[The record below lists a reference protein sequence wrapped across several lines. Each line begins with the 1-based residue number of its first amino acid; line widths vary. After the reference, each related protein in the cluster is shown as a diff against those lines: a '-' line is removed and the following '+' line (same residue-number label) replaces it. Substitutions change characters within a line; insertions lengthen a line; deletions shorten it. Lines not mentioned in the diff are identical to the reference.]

1 MEELDSIAHLQGRR
15 GLCIV
20 DQGAVD
26 RLRGQLRNQSKEC
39 VMDTL
44 GISANTWTKIKRGE
58 PVRRALVE
66 RAIARLPEIPCARD
80 NALPG

>member
-1 MEELDSIAHLQGRR
+1 MEKIDSIAHLQGWR
-15 GLCIV
+15 GLCVV

-44 GISANTWTKIKRGE
+44 GISANTWTKLKRGE
-58 PVRRALVE
+58 PVRWALVK
-66 RAIARLPEIPCARD
+66 RAIARLPEIPSMRD
-80 NALPG
+80 NTLSG